1 MSETQVKVDVA
12 EVEPTQDELR
22 KMAAKQLMAELFMLS
37 RQVHRGAMNSVLV
50 VQVKQVLRQ
59 LIGKYRNA
67 GAFDEHDDVTAVFHH
82 KQGRVEFNPTQ
93 GLKDLMTEISN
104 ELAREAVERDKQE
117 RALKPKDDV
126 DRVETV

>member
-12 EVEPTQDELR
+12 EVEPTQEELR

-37 RQVHRGAMNSVLV
+37 QRVRKSALNSVMV
-50 VQVKQVLRQ
+50 VQIKQVLRQ

-67 GAFDEHDDVTAVFHH
+67 GAFDEHDDVVPVFHH

-104 ELAREAVERDKQE
+104 ELAEEAVKRAQE
-117 RALKPKDDV
+117 TKDDH
-126 DRVETV
+126 VETV